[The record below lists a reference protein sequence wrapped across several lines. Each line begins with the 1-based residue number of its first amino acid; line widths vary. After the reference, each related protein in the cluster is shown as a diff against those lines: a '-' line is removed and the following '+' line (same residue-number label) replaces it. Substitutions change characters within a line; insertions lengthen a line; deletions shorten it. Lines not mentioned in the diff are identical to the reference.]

1 MHIAVGRRVGG
12 EVGMWE
18 ERVEG
23 KDDTRLRS
31 DMKQWNI
38 RGTLGRMMNIKKKWE
53 RIEGAGNK
61 RKRLE
66 GEEEQQQQRQCLRS
80 APRLY
85 TRYS

>member
-1 MHIAVGRRVGG
+1 
-12 EVGMWE
+12 MWE

-23 KDDTRLRS
+23 KDDTRLGS

-66 GEEEQQQQRQCLRS
+66 GGKKSSSNNSASVYVLLRVC
-80 APRLY
+80 
-85 TRYS
+85 TRDTRDNL